1 MKKRKCG
8 LNMARGGMV
17 HGPGGPTDD
26 LVPVNLSDGEAV
38 LPAETVQAVGGP
50 EAVEGLIE
58 QTTGRQPAKGLR
70 AGGRYYGGMVDDYGN
85 RIPAA
90 QAGRTPPVTVNDS
103 VTGEVVKPNVRPTIT
118 AQQDMRGAPAA
129 QPAPSLSSAQTA
141 QRYRYPELDMRYAVA
156 GSEDHPAMRQARQAE
171 FEANRAAGEAHGAQ
185 SRAAVD
191 AELKAR
197 QAGGGGGPKQ
207 AAADAAKQTGTGAKL
222 AAGAKTQAGRLMK
235 GAGLISGAM
244 GAADALDQGFTS
256 ENLAMI
262 GMGALSSD
270 TVRGMA
276 ARAMPSLA
284 PALGVAGAAAGVG
297 SAGYGGYQYGES
309 LNERI
314 EGGEKLGM
322 FDAALGALGE
332 NLGKGY
338 ARYAP
343 EVLGGLPKADVQRMD
358 EEDGGRWWTTTRD
371 LRQGQSARVNPEAQ
385 QRLAQ
390 QTQTA
395 QPTQTQAPEQDADA
409 ERIANN
415 ERIMA
420 QANADEASY
429 LQRQAAMEAGAA
441 TRSTDQGG
449 LRASIT
455 EHSDMPGINVERDA
469 QGKIIGYSGGNV
481 AQQPAASPASPLQQA
496 IGGQQQMSGGGAG
509 DFALANER
517 MARVNQI
524 RNEMTNLRDGRDP
537 NWQRETVSN
546 QVPTMGYEREQFLKQ
561 VMTPHKGAQ
570 NKQLTIGQM
579 RLANDMMNRPYD
591 EAFRQQDLNNDAA
604 RATGLRGGQG
614 GAGEPS
620 LRDQIALAEH
630 QRNLSK
636 DGRAAVKDTRDFL
649 TGRSDTFRKDLNSAL
664 DRLATGDDGR
674 VDPKKRTIYDRYAST
689 LDLSEATPEEAA
701 TLIENGVRLEQLI
714 QKHGGYGPLG
724 LFGGGDE
731 FTGEPTRQIRREP
744 ASLLRGG
751 GETYVT
757 NRGQDISTAD
767 VNSWPKADQDLFYK
781 MQREFEKAQGRS

>member
-1 MKKRKCG
+1 
-8 LNMARGGMV
+8 MV

-58 QTTGRQPAKGLR
+58 QTTGESPAKGLR
-70 AGGRYYGGMVDDYGN
+70 AGGRYYGGLVDDYGN
-85 RIPAA
+85 RVPAA
-90 QAGRTPPVTVNDS
+90 QAGRTPPVTVTDS

-129 QPAPSLSSAQTA
+129 QPAPKPAAQPAQTP

-156 GSEDHPAMRQARQAE
+156 GSEDHPNMRQARQAE

-207 AAADAAKQTGTGAKL
+207 A

-276 ARAMPSLA
+276 ARAMPSLT

-297 SAGYGGYQYGES
+297 MAGYGGYQYGED
-309 LNERI
+309 LNKRI

-343 EVLGGLPKADVQRMD
+343 EVFGGLSKADVQRMD
-358 EEDGGRWWTTTRD
+358 EEDGGRWWTTIQD
-371 LRQGQSARVNPEAQ
+371 LRQGQSARANPEAQ

-429 LQRQAAMEAGAA
+429 LQRQATMEAGAA
-441 TRSTDQGG
+441 TKPVGQGG

-481 AQQPAASPASPLQQA
+481 AQQQGAQPASPLQQA
-496 IGGQQQMSGGGAG
+496 IGGQQVSGGGAG

-561 VMTPHKGAQ
+561 VMAPHKGAQ
-570 NKQLTIGQM
+570 NRQLTIGQM
-579 RLANDMMNRPYD
+579 RLANDMMNQPYY
-591 EAFRQQDLNNDAA
+591 EAFKQQELNNAA
-604 RATGLRGGQG
+604 RGTGLRGGQG

-630 QRNLSK
+630 WRNLSK
-636 DGRAAVKDTRDFL
+636 DERAAVKDTRDYL

-664 DRLATGDDGR
+664 DRLATGDDGE

-689 LDLSEATPEEAA
+689 LDLSEVTPEEAA
-701 TLIENGVRLEQLI
+701 TLIENGVRLEQLL
-714 QKHGGYGPLG
+714 QKHGGYGPFG

-781 MQREFEKAQGRS
+781 MLREFEKAEGRS